1 MEKIK
6 LNIIGISNSQT
17 QTGAYALILGEEE
30 GQRRLPIIIGGFEA
44 QSIAIEME
52 NMHPN
57 RPLTHDLFRNFA
69 QAFNIT
75 LTEVIINKFEEGVF
89 YAQLVCHSDEG
100 PQIIDSRT
108 SDAIALAVRF
118 KCPVY
123 TYEEVMGAAGILIEE
138 EEERK
143 GKEQESQNN
152 LEDIDETT
160 EFQRF
165 TLDELKQLLNE
176 AVEKEEFER
185 ASQLR
190 DEIRRREEQQQ

>member
-69 QAFNIT
+69 QAFNIS

-89 YAQLVCHSDEG
+89 YAQLICHSDEG
-100 PQIIDSRT
+100 RQVIDSRT

-123 TYEEVMGAAGILIEE
+123 TYEEVMSAAGILIEE
-138 EEERK
+138 ENKEEAK
-143 GKEQESQNN
+143 QESRNN
-152 LEDIDETT
+152 LEDIDEKT

-176 AVEKEEFER
+176 AVAKEEFER

>member
-1 MEKIK
+1 MEKLK
-6 LNIIGISNSQT
+6 LSIIGISNSQT

-75 LTEVIINKFEEGVF
+75 LTEVIVNKFEEGVF
-89 YAQLVCHSDEG
+89 YSQLVCHSDNG
-100 PQIIDSRT
+100 PQVIDSRT

-123 TYEEVMGAAGILIEE
+123 TYEEVMSAAGILIEE
-138 EEERK
+138 ED
-143 GKEQESQNN
+143 KENQEESQND
-152 LEDIDETT
+152 LEDVDETT

-165 TLDELKQLLNE
+165 TIDELKQLLNE

>member
-17 QTGAYALILGEEE
+17 QTGAYALILEEEE

-89 YAQLVCHSDEG
+89 YAQLICHNDEG
-100 PQIIDSRT
+100 PQAIDSRT

-123 TYEEVMGAAGILIEE
+123 TYEEVMSAAGILIEE
-138 EEERK
+138 ENKEEAK
-143 GKEQESQNN
+143 QESRNN
-152 LEDIDETT
+152 LEDIDEKT

-165 TLDELKQLLNE
+165 ALDELKQLLNE

>member
-123 TYEEVMGAAGILIEE
+123 TYEEVMSAAGILIEE
-138 EEERK
+138 SKEEQEKEER
-143 GKEQESQNN
+143 QNN
-152 LEDIDETT
+152 LDDVDEKT

-165 TLDELKQLLNE
+165 TIDELKQLLNE